1 MIISISESYTEVLS
15 DFLLYDVFPKRV
27 EFSTKNV
34 SIINILNKVK
44 EEFLKEIPLKKKFE

>member
-1 MIISISESYTEVLS
+1 MITSISKSYTEVLCNP
-15 DFLLYDVFPKRV
+15 LLYGVFPKRV

-44 EEFLKEIPLKKKFE
+44 EEFLKEIPLEKKFE